1 MPYDPELLK
10 DLTDEEREALTLED
24 GDDDANADAN
34 QGADEA
40 DAQADAQDGDDGAA
54 ADADAAPV
62 DADAAD
68 AADADPAPAA
78 DVAAHAAAEQPKE
91 PAPSAPLLV
100 IEAPADAQEKLA
112 AIAALK
118 EEIAQKFDDGEITAK
133 EFQKQL
139 DAQNKAERDIE
150 MKLHAVEMAQTME
163 SQRQQ
168 RTWEMDCDS
177 FIAKHPEY
185 ADPKSREY
193 ALLNEAVM
201 TIARMPVNQGLSN
214 KAALEKAHR
223 IAQVELAA
231 EAPAAAPA
239 PAGKQAPAKIPRQPA
254 PPNIGNLPQ
263 AVIPDASAGE
273 FAHLDRLMKNP
284 DAYEDALAKLSA
296 AQRDRYLRA

>member
-78 DVAAHAAAEQPKE
+78 DIAAPAAAEQPKE

-100 IEAPADAQEKLA
+100 IEAPADAAERLA

-168 RTWEMDCDS
+168 REWAMDCDR
-177 FIAKHPEY
+177 FVAAHAEY

-214 KAALEKAHR
+214 TAALEKAHR
-223 IAQVELAA
+223 IVQAELGVAT
-231 EAPAAAPA
+231 PAAPA
-239 PAGKQAPAKIPRQPA
+239 AGKQAPAKIPRQPA

-263 AVIPDASAGE
+263 AAIPDASAGE